1 MKHFPLITAHTGCMG
16 TPDNSA
22 ESALAGIECGADIVE
37 DDIRAT
43 RDGVLVLSHDD
54 RVTFADG
61 TTGSIS
67 GMTLEEL
74 NARLARPLQPLEPVL
89 RFVLDA
95 GRIMN
100 LDVKADD
107 AILPLSMLID
117 RLGVTDRVF
126 LTGCEYPWALKVT
139 QCNPRLRKLLNA
151 DVGSFLATPYPEAV
165 RRLIGQALDA
175 GCSGLNLPY
184 QIVHPTLMEMARN
197 AGLDVY
203 VWTVNEEAQMTAFA
217 EMGVRSI
224 TTRRVDVLARL
235 KRNWSMEEMHEEA

>member
-1 MKHFPLITAHTGCMG
+1 MDFPLITAHTGCMG

-22 ESALAGIECGADIVE
+22 ESARAGIECGADIVE

-43 RDGVLVLSHDD
+43 RDGILVLSHDD
-54 RVTFADG
+54 EVMLADG

-74 NARLARPLQPLEPVL
+74 NARMARPLQPLEPVL
-89 RFVLDA
+89 RYILDA
-95 GRIMN
+95 GKTMN
-100 LDVKADD
+100 LDVKSDD
-107 AILPLSMLID
+107 AVRPLSMLIEK
-117 RLGVTDRVF
+117 LGAAERVF
-126 LTGCEYPWALKVT
+126 LTGCEYPRALAVSE
-139 QCNPRLRKLLNA
+139 CHPRLRKLLNV
-151 DVGSFLATPYPEAV
+151 DVRAFLADPYPEAV
-165 RRLIGQALDA
+165 RTLCRQALDA
-175 GCSGLNLPY
+175 GCLGLNLPW
-184 QIVHPTLMEMARN
+184 QIVQPSLVAAARN